1 MKVIICLDQ
10 NMGFSFNGKRQSKD
24 KYVIEDITQY
34 IEYKKSNIYVKP
46 YSLDLFKD
54 YNVNS
59 IPNSNSYLFLEGN
72 DVYNIPNL
80 YDKIDELIV
89 YCWNTIYPS
98 DSKLCLNFLKFS
110 NIDTYSFEGFSHEKI
125 TRFILKK

>member
-24 KYVIEDITQY
+24 KYVIEDIMQY

-46 YSLDLFKD
+46 YSFDLFKD
-54 YNVNS
+54 YDVNA
-59 IPNSNSYLFLEGN
+59 IPDSNSYCFLEGN

-89 YCWNTIYPS
+89 YCWNTVYPS

-110 NIDTYSFEGFSHEKI
+110 SIETNSFEGFSHEKI
-125 TRFILKK
+125 TRFVLKK

>member
-24 KYVIEDITQY
+24 KYVIEDIMQY
-34 IEYKKSNIYVKP
+34 IEYKKSNIYVKT

-54 YNVNS
+54 YNVNT
-59 IPNSNSYLFLEGN
+59 IPDSNSYCFLEGN

-89 YCWNTIYPS
+89 YCWNTVYPS

-110 NIDTYSFEGFSHEKI
+110 SIETNSFEGFSHEKI

>member
-1 MKVIICLDQ
+1 MQNQKKGDYMKVIICLDQ
-10 NMGFSFNGKRQSKD
+10 NMGFSFNGKRQSND
-24 KYVIEDITQY
+24 KYVIEDIMQY

-59 IPNSNSYLFLEGN
+59 IPNSNSYHFLEGN

-110 NIDTYSFEGFSHEKI
+110 
-125 TRFILKK
+125 